1 MNYYNS
7 YIPQEI
13 VNIILENITEYKDK
27 NNFILINKY
36 LYKTYNKKIKFYRLE
51 IYLNNDYIKFYK
63 LLNKYNYEEDIEYLN
78 KILNLSV
85 NNINNIWE
93 NDYMGYF
100 DLRYIFELIYKFN
113 DVIKYINI
121 KNISLKYLI
130 NILNSC
136 IVKNRCKTIE
146 NIEKSILSS
155 LKNDFNPISKKNNI
169 EWIKLI

>member
-1 MNYYNS
+1 
-7 YIPQEI
+7 
-13 VNIILENITEYKDK
+13 
-27 NNFILINKY
+27 
-36 LYKTYNKKIKFYRLE
+36 
-51 IYLNNDYIKFYK
+51 
-63 LLNKYNYEEDIEYLN
+63 
-78 KILNLSV
+78 
-85 NNINNIWE
+85 
-93 NDYMGYF
+93 MGYF